1 MTTFGTTPSQV
12 SRMKKALI
20 FLYLIFCTSFTPI
33 AAKVAVQQISPLS
46 LAFFRFGIAAI
57 LFNLIFLIRRQSY
70 KIDKKDIPMFIL
82 LGALAIPI
90 NQFFFLK
97 GISLSNA
104 SHSGVIYSLTP
115 LFAYLLSIKIKHEKF
130 SAKKLSIIL
139 LSITGIILIFYE
151 SIMHTVLT
159 DGNTI
164 TGDFLLVGAVLSWA
178 AYLTYSKN
186 TVEKY
191 GAIKTSAI
199 AFSTGIVLYIPILL
213 YDLRNLTF
221 DRIDFYGAI
230 SFFHLSILVA
240 FLSYFV
246 FIYSTKTFKVSNLTT
261 YLNSSPAVTIFFS
274 WLILSEPLSGL
285 FILGALIT
293 ISGSLLLEFVCG
305 KKESGKLPENKL
317 LEYEGQ

>member
-1 MTTFGTTPSQV
+1 
-12 SRMKKALI
+12 MKKLLI

-70 KIDKKDIPMFIL
+70 KIDRKDIPLFL
-82 LGALAIPI
+82 WLGVLVIPV

-97 GISLSNA
+97 GVSLSNA

-115 LFAYLLSIKIKHEKF
+115 LFAYLLSIKIKHEIF

-151 SIMHTVLT
+151 NLMKTSPAE
-159 DGNTI
+159 GNI
-164 TGDFLLVGAVLSWA
+164 LTGDILLVGAVLSWA

-186 TVEKY
+186 MVEKY

-199 AFSTGIVLYIPILL
+199 AFTAGIILYIPILL
-213 YDLRNLTF
+213 YDIGNLTF
-221 DRIDFYGAI
+221 EKINLYGVI

-246 FIYSTKTFKVSNLTT
+246 FVYSTKTFNVSNLTT

-274 WLILSEPLSGL
+274 WLLLSEPLSGL

-293 ISGSLLLEFVCG
+293 ISGSILLEFTCVRKECG
-305 KKESGKLPENKL
+305 GLPKNKL
-317 LEYEGQ
+317 LKNES